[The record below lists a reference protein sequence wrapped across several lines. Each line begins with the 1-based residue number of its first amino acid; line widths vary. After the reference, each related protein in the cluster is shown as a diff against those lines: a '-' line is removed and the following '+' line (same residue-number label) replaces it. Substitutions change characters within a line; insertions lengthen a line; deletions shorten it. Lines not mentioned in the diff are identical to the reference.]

1 MDGSIVR
8 SWADMEQC
16 RFKLGI
22 GQLRELQE
30 KTNSGPPEVFYR
42 LGNHTWRVDDI
53 RETIRLG
60 LIGGG
65 HVTPADALVKVVRY
79 VDNRP
84 LMENA
89 EIALS
94 IIGAALLGDPMDQ
107 PEAGKEQTEK
117 TNGSA
122 SPSSMVTEP
131 SLDSLQGRLML

>member
-1 MDGSIVR
+1 MSMDGSVTR
-8 SWADMEQC
+8 PWADMEQC

-30 KTNSGPPEVFYR
+30 KTNSGPPEVFNR

-65 HVTPADALVKVVRY
+65 QVPPLDALAKVVRY

-89 EIALS
+89 GIALS
-94 IIGAALLGDPMDQ
+94 IIGAALIGDPMDQ
-107 PEAGKEQTEK
+107 PEAGKESPEK
-117 TNGSA
+117 TSGSA
-122 SPSSMVTEP
+122 SPNSMGLEP
-131 SLDSLQGRLML
+131 SSGSHLVM